1 MQRDATCTATRRDG
15 APCTSPLVGAS
26 GRCFAHD
33 PARHEQVAAAR
44 ARGGHGKR
52 RIARV
57 EKLVPASLRPALALL
72 FTALDET
79 HAGELDPRAASAM
92 AALAGAI
99 GKLYQAGVLEERV
112 AALEAVQ
119 PQPPGRWRA

>member
-1 MQRDATCTATRRDG
+1 MQRDATCTGTRRDG

-57 EKLVPASLRPALALL
+57 EKLVPASLRPTLSLL
-72 FTALDET
+72 FTALEET
-79 HAGELDPRAASAM
+79 HAGELDAKQAQAM

-99 GKLYQAGVLEERV
+99 ARLYTTAELEQRVTDLEQA
-112 AALEAVQ
+112 AN
-119 PQPPGRWRA
+119 GR